1 VVCYSLGVAMAA
13 ELATVK
19 SRTSRLVRK
28 IPASIPYTEMKIN
41 HYLSQYNSADTN
53 KDGTPSNISFSYPR
67 VRIKTDR
74 TAFNGKNIVKPQKDR
89 FEVFLET

>member
-1 VVCYSLGVAMAA
+1 MAA
-13 ELATVK
+13 ESATVE

-28 IPASIPYTEMKIN
+28 IPASIPNTEMKIN

-53 KDGTPSNISFSYPR
+53 EDGTPSNISFSYPR
-67 VRIKTDR
+67 VRIETDR
-74 TAFNGKNIVKPQKDR
+74 TAFSCKNIVKPPKDR